1 MLKKILPV
9 LLVPVLLTGCA
20 TQFTNLTPRQQPRNA
35 DNLYPVEVQFDTR
48 QKSLRWDSI
57 KPAVISAD
65 GQSYPMRKVEP
76 LYNRWECLVPVPAGT
91 SSTIYRY
98 KFEFLYND
106 FGGARM
112 DTAFSPPYHLE
123 ISDK

>member
-9 LLVPVLLTGCA
+9 LLIPFLLAGCA

-48 QKSLRWDSI
+48 QQSLRWDSI
-57 KPAVISAD
+57 KPVVIAD
-65 GQSYPMRKVEP
+65 DQSYPMRKVEP
-76 LYNRWECLVPVPAGT
+76 LYNRWECLVPVPAGV
-91 SSTIYRY
+91 SSLDYRY
-98 KFEFLYND
+98 KFHFLYND
-106 FGGARM
+106 FGGART

-123 ISDK
+123 ISDE